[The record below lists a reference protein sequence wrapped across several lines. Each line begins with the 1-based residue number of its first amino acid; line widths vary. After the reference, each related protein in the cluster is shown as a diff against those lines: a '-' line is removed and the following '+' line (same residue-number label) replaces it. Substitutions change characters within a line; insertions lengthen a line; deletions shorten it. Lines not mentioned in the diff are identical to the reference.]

1 MSKTLVA
8 GLTALCFA
16 GLSPAF
22 SQQGLGEP
30 QVSVLSESDL
40 KAFTDRRIEVVRAA
54 LQLTPAQEKYWPAI
68 EEAMRARA
76 TSRHQRLAKM
86 AAMRKSD
93 SQPNPIE
100 ILGVRADNLTQ
111 RGAALKKLVD
121 AWQPLYQ
128 TLDERQKL
136 RLRFLATYVVR
147 EMRDAVE
154 SRRME
159 SLDDD
164 EED

>member
-1 MSKTLVA
+1 MSKLLTA

-22 SQQGLGEP
+22 AQQGLGESR
-30 QVSVLSESDL
+30 VTVISESNL
-40 KAFTDRRIEVVRAA
+40 KEFTDRRIEVVRAA

-76 TSRHQRLAKM
+76 TSRHQRLAKL

-93 SQPNPIE
+93 GQPNPIE
-100 ILGVRADNLTQ
+100 ILGVRADNLIQ
-111 RGAALKKLVD
+111 RGASLKKLVD

-147 EMRDAVE
+147 EMRDSVE
-154 SRRME
+154 SGQMQ
-159 SLDDD
+159 SLDED
-164 EED
+164 EDY

>member
-1 MSKTLVA
+1 MSKFLTA
-8 GLTALCFA
+8 GLTALCVA
-16 GLSPAF
+16 VLSPAF
-22 SQQGLGEP
+22 AEQGRGEP
-30 QVSVLSESDL
+30 QVTVVSEADL
-40 KAFTDRRIEVVRAA
+40 KAFTDRRIEVVKAA

-68 EEAMRARA
+68 EEAISARA
-76 TSRHQRLAKM
+76 TSRHQRLAKL
-86 AAMRKSD
+86 AAMRQSD

-100 ILGVRADNLTQ
+100 ILAVRADNLIQ

-147 EMRDAVE
+147 EMRDSVE

-159 SLDDD
+159 SLDED
-164 EED
+164 EEY